1 MKMIRE
7 IVIKNPTGLHARPAV
22 RFIELCKTFQ
32 SRVELQ
38 SGNRKC
44 VANSIFS
51 LMKCNIRI
59 GETVT
64 ITIEGPDEQ
73 EAMTKVLGFMNSLE
87 E

>member
-1 MKMIRE
+1 MTQE

-32 SRVELQ
+32 SRIELR

-44 VANSIFS
+44 TANSIFA
-51 LMKCNIRI
+51 LLRCNIRL
-59 GETVT
+59 GETVI

-73 EAMTKVLGFMNSLE
+73 RAMTEVLGFINGLKE
-87 E
+87 